1 VTARN
6 FATTN
11 HRTTVEF
18 NGKLNN
24 AEDPEA
30 VLLNCLQGI
39 ITEAVNNCNTEIG
52 AIPDKMYVQI
62 FAPQLQ
68 PELYTMIQRFT
79 NAADAALQIH
89 HEFVRYNRVYEEQ
102 RGDLMGEPFTVKVTS
117 ICTQVIREN
126 EREGRIND
134 TVSGSAPLRKKTAAT
149 ATHAFY
155 NNGILEINNQD
166 THCLFYAA
174 EMARLKTVMNAD
186 QYRRLCANPRKQKD
200 QALWLMNKIRAPHN
214 MANYDAK
221 MWLPKIQAF
230 YDLEWPTIYKIFVF
244 DRFKMFSPTLKT
256 GDLYNRH
263 PLSLLHDGQHF
274 NVIYSVPLMFGKKN
288 NSYCF
293 ACESTYL

>member
-1 VTARN
+1 VAARN

-18 NGKLNN
+18 NGSLNN
-24 AEDPEA
+24 AEDPEG
-30 VLLNCLQGI
+30 VLLNCLQRI
-39 ITEAVNNCNTEIG
+39 ITEAVNNCTTEIA

-89 HEFVRYNRVYEEQ
+89 HEFVRYNRVYEDQ

-117 ICTQVIREN
+117 ICTQVIREDA
-126 EREGRIND
+126 REGRINNSL
-134 TVSGSAPLRKKTAAT
+134 SGSAPHRTKTAAT

-166 THCLFYAA
+166 TYCLFYAA

-186 QYRRLCANPRKQKD
+186 QFHRLCSNPRKQKD
-200 QALWLMNKIRAPHN
+200 QALWLINKIRAPHN
-214 MANYDAK
+214 MPIYDAK
-221 MWLPKIQAF
+221 
-230 YDLEWPTIYKIFVF
+230 V
-244 DRFKMFSPTLKT
+244 
-256 GDLYNRH
+256 
-263 PLSLLHDGQHF
+263 
-274 NVIYSVPLMFGKKN
+274 
-288 NSYCF
+288 
-293 ACESTYL
+293 